1 MYDLLA
7 GSENMESAYW
17 MGKGKALE
25 NFPMLKADGLV
36 GGVVY
41 YDGEYSSRITFQSLM
56 KQVSTT
62 TPE

>member
-41 YDGEYSSRITFQSLM
+41 YDGESSDHIIVQILIM
-56 KQVSTT
+56 
-62 TPE
+62 

>member
-41 YDGEYSSRITFQSLM
+41 YDGERSYVIVRLASELTDGVRPT
-56 KQVSTT
+56 
-62 TPE
+62 

>member
-41 YDGEYSSRITFQSLM
+41 YDGGSIDQIHVHMLM
-56 KQVSTT
+56 F
-62 TPE
+62 

>member
-7 GSENMESAYW
+7 GSQNMESAYW

-41 YDGEYSSRITFQSLM
+41 YDGEPSIPFSSISDLWGVLTSF
-56 KQVSTT
+56 
-62 TPE
+62 

>member
-41 YDGEYSSRITFQSLM
+41 YDGKLPSPQSGAC
-56 KQVSTT
+56 
-62 TPE
+62 